1 MTRNEIK
8 DIVKLAVTE
17 LDLRTT
23 KGIGDLTAEFI
34 RFQGIIPQLI
44 ADAIKDCRIYQG
56 RRRRWNIS
64 TIIALAAVAI
74 AGCSAFAAHWPF

>member
-17 LDLRTT
+17 LDLQTT

>member
-1 MTRNEIK
+1 MSTMTRNEIK

-44 ADAIKDCRIYQG
+44 ADAIKDCRIYAEHPAMATAANAMIVEMFH
-56 RRRRWNIS
+56 RRR
-64 TIIALAAVAI
+64 L
-74 AGCSAFAAHWPF
+74 P

>member
-17 LDLRTT
+17 LDLQTT

-34 RFQGIIPQLI
+34 RFQGIVPQLI
-44 ADAIKDCRIYQG
+44 ADAIKDCRIHQG
-56 RRRRWNIS
+56 RRRRWNAS
-64 TIIALAAVAI
+64 TIIALTAVVI
-74 AGCSAFAAHWPF
+74 AGCTALATHWPF